1 MIPKEVLERARK
13 ITKNFGRGFYR
24 ASFLFPKK
32 VREAT
37 WIFYAFVRLPDE
49 MVDSQSDLAK
59 AKKDLEKYINDW
71 HSVLEGKKESTHD
84 PILFATKEVFEKY
97 NIPYDYSHSFLKAM
111 DQDLTK
117 SRYYT
122 YQELEEYMY
131 GTASV
136 VGLAMSYIIGFK
148 DGALT
153 HAKALG
159 EAFQL
164 INFLRDSKDD
174 FDSRGR
180 IYLPKEDM
188 ERFGVTE
195 DHIKNSILDQA
206 WRDLMA
212 FEVRRAKDLLEN
224 GKQGITMLRG
234 RGRSAV
240 YASYLIYKKLLE
252 EIEKENY
259 NTFSKRIVISPLQKT
274 MLLLKSIW
282 TKNLQS

>member
-1 MIPKEVLERARK
+1 
-13 ITKNFGRGFYR
+13 
-24 ASFLFPKK
+24 
-32 VREAT
+32 
-37 WIFYAFVRLPDE
+37 
-49 MVDSQSDLAK
+49 
-59 AKKDLEKYINDW
+59 
-71 HSVLEGKKESTHD
+71 
-84 PILFATKEVFEKY
+84 
-97 NIPYDYSHSFLKAM
+97 
-111 DQDLTK
+111 
-117 SRYYT
+117 
-122 YQELEEYMY
+122 
-131 GTASV
+131 
-136 VGLAMSYIIGFK
+136 MSYIIGFK